1 MGRQI
6 RFISGDGVEHEVDE
20 NSAAAAHM
28 IEAGFQRLD
37 DNGDPWHEDRD
48 DLPAEEPEVTYTEAD
63 ALAQNFGVDE
73 STAAKAKAKKAP
85 AKKKAA

>member
-1 MGRQI
+1 MGKQI

-28 IEAGFQRLD
+28 IEAGFQRP
-37 DNGDPWHEDRD
+37 GDGDEWHADRD

-63 ALAQNFGVDE
+63 AIAQNDGVDD
-73 STAAKAKAKKAP
+73 STAAKAKKKAP
-85 AKKKAA
+85 AKKAKG